1 MFGKV
6 ISGGHFA
13 NRSKELAHLK
23 SNFTSG
29 IHTILISPRR
39 WGKSSLVRRAAGQLE
54 TENKS
59 IRFCFLDL
67 MNVRSE
73 SEFYRHFASAVLKA
87 GSTKMEEWVDDARS
101 FLGKFIP
108 RLSFSPDDINNFSL
122 SMDWEEVA
130 RNPDDILNLPETLAK
145 EKKVRFVLCID
156 EFQNLAVFDNPVA
169 FQSKLRSH
177 WQLHQNVTFCLYG
190 SKRHMLMDV
199 FTKPAMPF
207 YNFGDILFLEKIKT
221 GDWIPFLTSKF
232 KETGKILSPELAKSI
247 AETARCH
254 PYYVQ
259 QLAQQTWLR
268 THLTCS
274 EDIVFTAW
282 DSLQDQLSLLFQN
295 LTDSL
300 SPTQLNFLKALS
312 DNQTQMTSK
321 TVIDTYRLGTPG
333 NVKKIKEALENREI
347 IDLSGKTISFLD
359 PLYEAWLKRDGL
371 HSG

>member
-1 MFGKV
+1 MDKIIQDKTGQHLRRLQSYAPILSSHLFSIFKPFLSIFTRQNTHILFG
-6 ISGGHFA
+6 I
-13 NRSKELAHLK
+13 
-23 SNFTSG
+23 
-29 IHTILISPRR
+29 
-39 WGKSSLVRRAAGQLE
+39 
-54 TENKS
+54 
-59 IRFCFLDL
+59 
-67 MNVRSE
+67 
-73 SEFYRHFASAVLKA
+73 
-87 GSTKMEEWVDDARS
+87 
-101 FLGKFIP
+101 
-108 RLSFSPDDINNFSL
+108 
-122 SMDWEEVA
+122 
-130 RNPDDILNLPETLAK
+130 ILN
-145 EKKVRFVLCID
+145 CIPLFCITKFCRILD
-156 EFQNLAVFDNPVA
+156 EFQNLAAFDDPVA

-207 YNFGDILFLEKIKT
+207 YNFGDILFLQKIKT
-221 GDWIPFLTSKF
+221 EDWIPFLTSKF
-232 KETGKILSPELAKSI
+232 EETGKILSPEEAKLI

-274 EDIVFTAW
+274 EDIVLTAW
-282 DSLQDQLSLLFQN
+282 NSLQDQLSLLFQN

-300 SPTQLNFLKALS
+300 SPTQLNYLKAVS
-312 DNQTQMTSK
+312 DKQTQMTSK

-371 HSG
+371 QPG